1 MDSLIAWLLSS
12 ALVPTGTLVWATG
25 GLVTAVVLA
34 VLLSTALL
42 VLASQREPALRTVR
56 TTGEVALP
64 PHEDSRLP
72 SAA

>member
-1 MDSLIAWLLSS
+1 MDALIAWLLGT

-34 VLLSTALL
+34 VLLSAALA
-42 VLASQREPALRTVR
+42 VLASQRETAVRPVCKADEVTV
-56 TTGEVALP
+56 P
-64 PHEDSRLP
+64 PHRDSRLP

>member
-1 MDSLIAWLLSS
+1 MDSLIAWLLST

-42 VLASQREPALRTVR
+42 VLASQREPAVR
-56 TTGEVALP
+56 PVRSGKVALP